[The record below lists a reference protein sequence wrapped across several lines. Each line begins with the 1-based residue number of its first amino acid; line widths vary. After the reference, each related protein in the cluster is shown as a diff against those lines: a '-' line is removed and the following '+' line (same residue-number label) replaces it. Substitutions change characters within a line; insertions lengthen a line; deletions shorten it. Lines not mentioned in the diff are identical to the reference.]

1 MPPSSCTD
9 GPCRVPPHPDLLAQL
24 RADGIHGTNESTFQS
39 RIMGF
44 GAPTGKI
51 PGLNDGT
58 IFPESHFATAPSKSQ
73 MARAAL
79 EKAPLRGVIRF
90 VH

>member
-1 MPPSSCTD
+1 MPPSSCAD
-9 GPCRVPPHPDLLAQL
+9 GPCRVPPHPNLLAQF
-24 RADGIHGTNESTFQS
+24 RAEGIHGTNESTFQS

-44 GAPTGKI
+44 GAPTGTI
-51 PGLNDGT
+51 PGLNDGA
-58 IFPESHFATAPSKSQ
+58 IFPESHFTTAPSKSQ

-79 EKAPLRGVIRF
+79 ERAPLRGVIRF